1 MTQISRTAGIDTS
14 KAKLDV
20 AVHECDERCQ
30 VDNTAA
36 GWQRLAA
43 AELCRTG
50 SRGRARVE
58 RFDVAVGNAVI
69 FANAFKP
76 HDAGAGVVR

>member
-1 MTQISRTAGIDTS
+1 MSAARSTTQ
-14 KAKLDV
+14 
-20 AVHECDERCQ
+20 
-30 VDNTAA
+30 
-36 GWQRLAA
+36 QRVGSVSPPNS
-43 AELCRTG
+43 AELG